1 MIGDTPMRVLMA
13 IAAGEKMVSGS
24 KIVLAPNGKPRMS
37 KAFAYPTLKERSKA
51 ATALLSRVMPSLQA
65 AALQMDATVAGDVK
79 HSVEPHNPLLVAQ
92 ALALLIHDGVID
104 PAPIRALIDQ
114 PRERAAGQRCGLRAR
129 AAGRP
134 NSRGAASADRRP
146 GTEGSFPARQTVDPK
161 RAGSPKFLKP
171 VSKLRPRI
179 FLVPVRQMQMGA
191 PCVPSIRGSYRAFAA
206 AR

>member
-1 MIGDTPMRVLMA
+1 MHDCFGNGDDLPPDEPQRPKPRLRDGRIRLTGPAPAKLPAARRSLAEKRDLIGDTPMRVLMA

-37 KAFAYPTLKERSKA
+37 EAFAYPTLKERRKA

-114 PRERAAGQRCGLRAR
+114 PRGAQPVSDAAYELAQPADQTAVAPPARTDDPVRRGLFTRRAR
-129 AAGRP
+129 P
-134 NSRGAASADRRP
+134 
-146 GTEGSFPARQTVDPK
+146 
-161 RAGSPKFLKP
+161 
-171 VSKLRPRI
+171 
-179 FLVPVRQMQMGA
+179 
-191 PCVPSIRGSYRAFAA
+191 
-206 AR
+206 